1 MAAREAATGKR
12 HSEVRIDRMSEPP
25 FSTFQTDKMKGENML
40 LSELSRLCPEVTIA
54 VRGDAELSDLC
65 MDSRRKCPGSLFF
78 CIAGANFD
86 SHRFAA
92 QAISNGAVALAVE
105 RWLDADVP
113 QMLVRN
119 GRQAMTVMS
128 AAFFGW
134 PARELKLL
142 GITGTKGKTTT
153 SYLVKAIMERAGFKC
168 GLIGTTGNMIGDRY
182 LKSEF
187 TTPEPI
193 DLHRTL
199 RQMVDEGVEC
209 VSMEVSAH
217 ALAMGRLKG
226 VQFEVGCYTNLSQ
239 DHLDLFGT
247 MEKYFL
253 CKKSFFAPEWIHNAA
268 VNADDERS
276 ARVTDG
282 LKVPYMTYGIAAS
295 ADLYARD
302 IEISENGVSFILA
315 LSGVKEVPVRLRL
328 TGMFNVYNALAAA
341 SMGMIM
347 GVHPEVICEA
357 LESVHAVPG
366 RAEVLETDTPFKVI
380 LDYSHSPDALENIL
394 TTVREFCRG
403 KVICVFGCGG
413 DRDRMKR
420 PVMGEIS
427 GKLADLSVLTSDN
440 PRTEDPYEILR
451 AIEEGIR
458 KTDGAYR
465 VIENRR
471 EAIRFALDSAGE
483 GDLIILAGKGHETY
497 QEIRGVKRPFNEK
510 TVVQELLREKRTNG

>member
-1 MAAREAATGKR
+1 MR
-12 HSEVRIDRMSEPP
+12 
-25 FSTFQTDKMKGENML
+25 
-40 LSELSRLCPEVTIA
+40 LSELCRLCPDEVLS
-54 VRGDAELSDLC
+54 VRGDAELENLS
-65 MDSRRKCPGSLFF
+65 MDSRKKSPGSLFF
-78 CIAGANFD
+78 CISGANYD
-86 SHRFAA
+86 SHRFAS
-92 QAISNGAVALAVE
+92 QAVSNGAAALAVE
-105 RWLDADVP
+105 KWLEEDVP
-113 QMLVRN
+113 QVLVRN
-119 GRQAMTVMS
+119 GRQAMTAMS

-134 PARELKLL
+134 PARQLKML

-153 SYLVKAIMERAGFKC
+153 SYLVKAIMEKAGFRC

-199 RQMVDEGVEC
+199 RQMVDEKVDC

-226 VQFEVGCYTNLSQ
+226 VQFEAGCYTNLSQ

-247 MEKYFL
+247 MENYFQ

-268 VNADDERS
+268 INADDERS
-276 ARVTDG
+276 ERIRQG
-282 LKVPYMTYGIAAS
+282 LKVPFMTYGIAAN

-302 IEISENGVSFILA
+302 IEITENGVSFILA
-315 LSGVKEVPVRLRL
+315 LSGLKEFPVHLKL

-347 GVHPEVICEA
+347 GVHPQVICQA
-357 LESVHAVPG
+357 LESVQAVPG
-366 RAEVLETDTPFKVI
+366 RAEMLETDTPYKVI

-403 KVICVFGCGG
+403 RVICVFGCGG
-413 DRDRMKR
+413 DRDRLKR
-420 PVMGEIS
+420 PLMGEIS
-427 GKLADLSVLTSDN
+427 GKLADLSILTSDN
-440 PRTEDPYEILR
+440 PRTEDPFEILA

-458 KTDGAYR
+458 KTNGEYR

-471 EAIRFALDSAGE
+471 EAIRYALENAGE

-497 QEIRGVKRPFNEK
+497 QEIMGVKRPFNEK
-510 TVVQELLREKRTNG
+510 TVVQQLLSQMQNK